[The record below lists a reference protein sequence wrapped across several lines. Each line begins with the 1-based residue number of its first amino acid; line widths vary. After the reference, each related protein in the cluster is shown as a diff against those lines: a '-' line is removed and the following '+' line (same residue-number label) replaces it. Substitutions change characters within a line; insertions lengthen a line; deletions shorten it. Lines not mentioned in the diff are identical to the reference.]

1 MVTVAKN
8 EYFEAIEESN
18 KELLKLKGKWEIE
31 MCMSGNYEIPSN
43 ILELEGVEYLLKLN
57 IFNEVPV
64 VLSFVAPYLFEY
76 NMTVNTSKYSTDTKE
91 AYVKKG
97 SKLIENI
104 LMMYKEFNI
113 DLKTSTHDLV
123 IASKMY
129 IQYLAR
135 CIGKAGIYDI

>member
-8 EYFEAIEESN
+8 KCFEAIEECN

-31 MCMSGNYEIPSN
+31 MCMSGNYEIPAN
-43 ILELEGVEYLLKLN
+43 ILELEGVEYILKLN

-76 NMTVNTSKYSTDTKE
+76 SQAANISNYSVDTKE
-91 AYVKKG
+91 TYVEKG
-97 SKLIENI
+97 SKLIDNL
-104 LMMYKEFNI
+104 LMFYKDFGI
-113 DLKTSTHDLV
+113 DLKTSTHDLI
-123 IASKMY
+123 IASRLYM
-129 IQYLAR
+129 QYLAR